1 VGELGPQHEFVGK
14 DKQMIAV
21 VVRARFGARTLD
33 SKNVWKVQKGDVG
46 VIKWHRHTRY
56 HRFLEPRVIWDL
68 DPSHKARRTIM
79 SSIAIVGLQTGTTR
93 VMLAPWR
100 T

>member
-1 VGELGPQHEFVGK
+1 
-14 DKQMIAV
+14 MIAV

-33 SKNVWKVQKGDVG
+33 SGSAWKVRKGDIG
-46 VIKWHRHTRY
+46 VIKWHRHRR
-56 HRFLEPRVIWDL
+56 HRSFLEPRVIWDR

-79 SSIAIVGLQTGTTR
+79 SSIAITGLQTRTTR
-93 VMLAPWR
+93 VMLAPWS